1 MAYKGVFKPNNPEKY
16 TGDPTSII
24 YRSRWELILMGT
36 LDKHPDVLKW
46 GSEEIIIPYRSP
58 IDGRV
63 HRYFPDFYVKKRNAS
78 DGKIVEQIIEVKPHA
93 QTKPPKVQSKPN
105 RRYITEVQTW
115 GINSSKWE
123 AARKYCDSRNM
134 DFVII
139 TEHELGLKF

>member
-1 MAYKGVFKPNNPEKY
+1 MAYKGVFRPNNPEKY

-63 HRYFPDFYVKKRNAS
+63 HRYFQTSMSKKEMPQMARLLSRLLRLSLMLKPSLLKYYQNQIEDTS
-78 DGKIVEQIIEVKPHA
+78 PKYRLGVLILLSGMRLGSIV
-93 QTKPPKVQSKPN
+93 T
-105 RRYITEVQTW
+105 RRTW
-115 GINSSKWE
+115 TLLL
-123 AARKYCDSRNM
+123 SRSMN
-134 DFVII
+134 
-139 TEHELGLKF
+139 